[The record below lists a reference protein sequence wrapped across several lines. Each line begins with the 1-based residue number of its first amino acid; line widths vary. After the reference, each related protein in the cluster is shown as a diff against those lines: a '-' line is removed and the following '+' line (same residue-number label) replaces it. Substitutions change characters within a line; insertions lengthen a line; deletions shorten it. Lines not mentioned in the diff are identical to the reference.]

1 MILTDNLQNGQGEV
15 GQSVAFDRKK
25 RPFVGEYQV
34 GRTLEVGLTLLY
46 FPPMTKLKVGQKA
59 PNIQVQTLEGESV
72 TLDRFWGNGRFD
84 KLNTKRSVL
93 LIFLR
98 HLA

>member
-15 GQSVAFDRKK
+15 GQSVAFGRKK
-25 RPFVGEYQV
+25 RPFP
-34 GRTLEVGLTLLY
+34 LY
-46 FPPMTKLKVGQKA
+46 FCAMTKLKVGQKA
-59 PNIQVQTLEGESV
+59 PNSHLQTLEGESV

-84 KLNTKRSVL
+84 KLNTNRSAL